1 MGAGN
6 TAMPVMWYGMV
17 WYGTIERL
25 IVNAHPII
33 LPTLTL
39 ETSIVH
45 PSGVYYSSTCP
56 FNNNDNAN
64 NDTCGYPPSS
74 DKILRGSKSLFMA
87 QQTEKIG
94 NAAPMALIDQ
104 YVQNFYY
111 GKYVFGG
118 G

>member
-1 MGAGN
+1 
-6 TAMPVMWYGMV
+6 MPVMWYGMV
-17 WYGTIERL
+17 WYGTIERR

-45 PSGVYYSSTCP
+45 PSGVSYSSTCL

-74 DKILRGSKSLFMA
+74 DKNLRGSKSLFMA

-94 NAAPMALIDQ
+94 NAARMALIDPCAKLLWKIC
-104 YVQNFYY
+104 F
-111 GKYVFGG
+111 
-118 G
+118 